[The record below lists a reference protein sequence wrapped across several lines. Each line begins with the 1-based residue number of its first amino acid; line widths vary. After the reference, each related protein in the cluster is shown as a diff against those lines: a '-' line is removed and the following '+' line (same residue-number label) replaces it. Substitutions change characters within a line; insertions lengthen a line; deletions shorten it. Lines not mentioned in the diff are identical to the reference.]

1 MAKIFVQKSPSA
13 FDYNSSLAIGGS
25 TSGSFS
31 TMGYTMIGG
40 MAISTASM
48 ATIRLYQSI
57 DGTNWD
63 YYQDFALSACS
74 GSVYSASVSGK
85 WGMVAACGGATASAA
100 SARIYFFLRP
110 I

>member
-1 MAKIFVQKSPSA
+1 MAKIYIQKSASV
-13 FDYNSSLAIGGS
+13 FSYNASLAAAAS

-31 TMGYTMIGG
+31 TEGYSMIGG
-40 MAISTASM
+40 TAISVASLANM
-48 ATIRLYQSI
+48 RIWQSI

-63 YYQDFALSACS
+63 YWTSLALSACS

-85 WGMVAACGGATASAA
+85 YGMVSACGGAVADSASV
-100 SARIYFFLRP
+100 RMYFFLRP